1 MKITTAVELDL
12 NLLDGLDGVDVR
24 EHPAYVSP
32 ALRDSLAALNSG
44 TISEEQFAA
53 LKSKDMYAEN
63 GFTFDTLSHPVLHSV
78 VSERHG
84 KDGSYSSLHQGLSP
98 VGEVA
103 GVYKVM
109 SVTSHD
115 GSGAD
120 IDYHSDADITYM
132 AVDGKSVANA
142 LHVFSWNVSGREVD
156 GSYFIKN
163 DAGAYVFT
171 VDAVALQGETLKESY
186 ITSSLLHYFDP
197 ESTVDDGLES
207 IQDDFS
213 SCFMDFHR
221 KGWEHGY
228 KGYPDICDQSCTLC
242 SFENHDTGEY
252 FIVVAGAYDSGEGK
266 LLVTGH
272 LSEESLAMLNRDL
285 HSGFLEGSFYEFDD
299 LMDLAHSSIE
309 HDDHTLLVPQVVG
322 VDKMY
327 RNERDDVMPDMNFV
341 PGEKSLP
348 YLRNA
353 SIIHSSFDESFGFMA
368 RDMVHEFSEG
378 KTLQQFFEEAI
389 TSIREH
395 TTDGFQKVE
404 LAALNELTN
413 GVMTYEKGL
422 DKRFDFI
429 EEFDEKQAARGVEKE
444 KISVEVDMSDVGK
457 NRSGDKSKD
466 KGR

>member
-44 TISEEQFAA
+44 EISEEQFAA
-53 LKSKDMYAEN
+53 LKSTDMYAEN
-63 GFTFDTLSHPVLHSV
+63 GFTFDTLSHPVLYSV

-98 VGEVA
+98 VGEVS

-115 GSGAD
+115 GPGAD

-142 LHVFSWNVSGREVD
+142 LHVFSWNVSDREV
-156 GSYFIKN
+156 
-163 DAGAYVFT
+163 
-171 VDAVALQGETLKESY
+171 
-186 ITSSLLHYFDP
+186 
-197 ESTVDDGLES
+197 
-207 IQDDFS
+207 
-213 SCFMDFHR
+213 
-221 KGWEHGY
+221 
-228 KGYPDICDQSCTLC
+228 
-242 SFENHDTGEY
+242 
-252 FIVVAGAYDSGEGK
+252 
-266 LLVTGH
+266 
-272 LSEESLAMLNRDL
+272 
-285 HSGFLEGSFYEFDD
+285 DD

-322 VDKMY
+322 DEKMY

-348 YLRNA
+348 FLRNA
-353 SIIHSSFDESFGFMA
+353 SIIHSSFEESYGFMA

-413 GVMTYEKGL
+413 GVMKYEKGL
-422 DKRFDFI
+422 DERFDFI

-444 KISVEVDMSDVGK
+444 EIPVEVDMSDVGK

>member
-32 ALRDSLAALNSG
+32 VLRDSLAALNSG
-44 TISEEQFAA
+44 MISEEQFAA
-53 LKSKDMYAEN
+53 LNSMDMYAEN
-63 GFTFDTLSHPVLHSV
+63 GFTFDTLSHPVLYGV

-98 VGEVA
+98 IGEVP

-115 GSGAD
+115 GPGAD

-142 LHVFSWNVSGREVD
+142 LHVFSWNVSDR
-156 GSYFIKN
+156 
-163 DAGAYVFT
+163 
-171 VDAVALQGETLKESY
+171 
-186 ITSSLLHYFDP
+186 
-197 ESTVDDGLES
+197 
-207 IQDDFS
+207 
-213 SCFMDFHR
+213 
-221 KGWEHGY
+221 
-228 KGYPDICDQSCTLC
+228 
-242 SFENHDTGEY
+242 
-252 FIVVAGAYDSGEGK
+252 
-266 LLVTGH
+266 
-272 LSEESLAMLNRDL
+272 
-285 HSGFLEGSFYEFDD
+285 EFDVVRD
-299 LMDLAHSSIE
+299 NHNF
-309 HDDHTLLVPQVVG
+309 LVPQVVG
-322 VDKMY
+322 DEKIY
-327 RNERDDVMPDMNFV
+327 RNEMDDVTPDMNFV

-353 SIIHSSFDESFGFMA
+353 SVIHSSFDESFGFMA

-378 KTLQQFFEEAI
+378 KSLQQFFEEAI

-413 GVMTYEKGL
+413 GVMKYEKGL

-429 EEFDEKQAARGVEKE
+429 EAYDAKQAAKGVTKE
-444 KISVEVDMSDVGK
+444 DLPVELDMSEVGK
-457 NRSGDKSKD
+457 KRSVDKSKYT
-466 KGR
+466 GR

>member
-44 TISEEQFAA
+44 EISEEQFVA
-53 LKSKDMYAEN
+53 LDSKDMYAEN
-63 GFTFDTLSHPVLHSV
+63 GFMFDTLSHPVLHSV
-78 VSERHG
+78 VSECHG

-98 VGEVA
+98 MGEVP

-115 GSGAD
+115 GPGAD

-132 AVDGKSVANA
+132 AVDGKSVAKA

-156 GSYFIKN
+156 N
-163 DAGAYVFT
+163 
-171 VDAVALQGETLKESY
+171 
-186 ITSSLLHYFDP
+186 
-197 ESTVDDGLES
+197 
-207 IQDDFS
+207 
-213 SCFMDFHR
+213 
-221 KGWEHGY
+221 
-228 KGYPDICDQSCTLC
+228 
-242 SFENHDTGEY
+242 
-252 FIVVAGAYDSGEGK
+252 
-266 LLVTGH
+266 
-272 LSEESLAMLNRDL
+272 
-285 HSGFLEGSFYEFDD
+285 

-309 HDDHTLLVPQVVG
+309 HDDHNLLVSQVVG
-322 VDKMY
+322 DEKIY
-327 RNERDDVMPDMNFV
+327 RNEMDDVMPDMNFV

-353 SIIHSSFDESFGFMA
+353 SIIHSSFEESYGFMA

-413 GVMTYEKGL
+413 GVMKYEKGL

-444 KISVEVDMSDVGK
+444 EIPVEVDMSDVGK
-457 NRSGDKSKD
+457 NRFGDKSKD

>member
-44 TISEEQFAA
+44 EISEEQFAA
-53 LKSKDMYAEN
+53 LKSTDMYAEN
-63 GFTFDTLSHPVLHSV
+63 GFTFDTLSHPVLYSV

-98 VGEVA
+98 VGEVS

-115 GSGAD
+115 GPGAD

-142 LHVFSWNVSGREVD
+142 LHVFSWNVSDREV
-156 GSYFIKN
+156 
-163 DAGAYVFT
+163 
-171 VDAVALQGETLKESY
+171 
-186 ITSSLLHYFDP
+186 
-197 ESTVDDGLES
+197 
-207 IQDDFS
+207 
-213 SCFMDFHR
+213 
-221 KGWEHGY
+221 
-228 KGYPDICDQSCTLC
+228 
-242 SFENHDTGEY
+242 
-252 FIVVAGAYDSGEGK
+252 
-266 LLVTGH
+266 
-272 LSEESLAMLNRDL
+272 
-285 HSGFLEGSFYEFDD
+285 DD
-299 LMDLAHSSIE
+299 LMDLVHSFIE
-309 HDDHTLLVPQVVG
+309 HDDHTFLVPQVVG
-322 VDKMY
+322 DEKMY
-327 RNERDDVMPDMNFV
+327 RNERDDVMPDMSFV

-413 GVMTYEKGL
+413 GVMKYEKGL

-444 KISVEVDMSDVGK
+444 EIPVEVDMSDVGK

>member
-12 NLLDGLDGVDVR
+12 NLLDG
-24 EHPAYVSP
+24 
-32 ALRDSLAALNSG
+32 
-44 TISEEQFAA
+44 ISEEQFVA
-53 LKSKDMYAEN
+53 LDSKDMYAEN

-98 VGEVA
+98 VGEVP

-115 GSGAD
+115 GPGAD

-156 GSYFIKN
+156 
-163 DAGAYVFT
+163 
-171 VDAVALQGETLKESY
+171 
-186 ITSSLLHYFDP
+186 
-197 ESTVDDGLES
+197 
-207 IQDDFS
+207 
-213 SCFMDFHR
+213 
-221 KGWEHGY
+221 
-228 KGYPDICDQSCTLC
+228 
-242 SFENHDTGEY
+242 
-252 FIVVAGAYDSGEGK
+252 
-266 LLVTGH
+266 
-272 LSEESLAMLNRDL
+272 
-285 HSGFLEGSFYEFDD
+285 D

-309 HDDHTLLVPQVVG
+309 HDDHNLLVPQVVG
-322 VDKMY
+322 DEKIY

-348 YLRNA
+348 FLRNA
-353 SIIHSSFDESFGFMA
+353 SIIHSSFEESYGFMA

-378 KTLQQFFEEAI
+378 KPLQQFFEEAI
-389 TSIREH
+389 ASIREH
-395 TTDGFQKVE
+395 TTGGFQKVE

-413 GVMTYEKGL
+413 GVMKYEKGL

-429 EEFDEKQAARGVEKE
+429 EAYDAKQAGKDVVKE
-444 KISVEVDMSDVGK
+444 DISVELDMSEVGMK
-457 NRSGDKSKD
+457 RSGDKSKD
-466 KGR
+466 TGR